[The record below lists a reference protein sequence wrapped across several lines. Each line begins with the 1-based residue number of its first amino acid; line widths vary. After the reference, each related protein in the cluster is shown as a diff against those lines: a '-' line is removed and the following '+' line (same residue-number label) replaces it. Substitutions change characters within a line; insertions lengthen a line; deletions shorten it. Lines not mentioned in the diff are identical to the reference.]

1 MTVPLITANIPM
13 IISGMQALRICRIQ
27 ITGISRILTKEKG
40 QFDTNLAENQ
50 RQFDANLAENQRQFD
65 TNFAEGQRQFNT
77 SLSAGGSENGFT
89 SQQYWNVT
97 NDLEEIQSEVI
108 EGNDDSYNKANEAAF
123 KRITSTY
130 GAGQMTDDEFVSLI
144 DKYIDKEWLALKDEE
159 LTKDIFFTTTDENG
173 KEIVDEEGFEEFKKK
188 LKK

>member
-1 MTVPLITANIPM
+1 MDLQVSSI
-13 IISGMQALRICRIQ
+13 GML
-27 ITGISRILTKEKG
+27 L
-40 QFDTNLAENQ
+40 
-50 RQFDANLAENQRQFD
+50 
-65 TNFAEGQRQFNT
+65 
-77 SLSAGGSENGFT
+77 
-89 SQQYWNVT
+89 

-188 LKK
+188 LKKIKNMEGNLHIFICVHNGTTG